1 MRRLLLIPMLALL
14 AAGTPATAGTPA
26 ISCSPG
32 TTGWPSLVESGA
44 PIPSF
49 MFGSELVLSHV
60 AICDDGVFFYFRTRS
75 QGSVRDFCMGF
86 VRPTQEA
93 VTEFMGADLTDPMG
107 KSISILEA
115 TAIAAENYENF
126 RGQIQEVLGRR
137 YALGKTVT
145 LNKDRWK
152 ATLKIEFGTPFI
164 FSYRTRE
171 ASIQTGVFNV
181 FTKPD
186 KDGLHPVLIMML
198 LMTRQAP

>member
-1 MRRLLLIPMLALL
+1 MLALL
-14 AAGTPATAGTPA
+14 AATTPAAAITPATAGTPT

-32 TTGWPSLVESGA
+32 TAGWPSLVESGA

-49 MFGSELVLSHV
+49 MFGSELVLNQV

-75 QGSVRDFCMGF
+75 QGSVKDFCMGF

-93 VTEFMGADLTDPMG
+93 VMEFMGTDLTDLMG

-115 TAIAAENYENF
+115 TAIAAENYESF

-137 YALGKTVT
+137 YAFGKPVS

-152 ATLKIEFGTPFI
+152 ATLKIEFGTPFV

-181 FTKPD
+181 FTRPD
-186 KDGLHPVLIMML
+186 KEGLHPVLIMML